1 MHAVISQAK
10 CELIDFESYGS
21 RISGP
26 YERRIAEVYRE
37 YQQRLLAASAMD
49 FDDLV
54 MVAVNLLQAH
64 PEVLAHYQERFK
76 HVLVDEYQDTN
87 RAQNEL
93 VVLLGRKHR
102 NVCVVGDS
110 DQCLPPGTQ
119 VATPLGPRCI
129 EDLSGGD
136 PVLGTGG
143 GSTLV
148 PGRVQHVQ
156 RGRYAGPLYTIT
168 AAGRTV
174 RGTPH
179 HIVLADPVVEPD
191 RYLVYSLERADRGYR
206 VGLTMGVCPT
216 GKGGLGHGLRVR
228 VNQEHADKAWILRVC
243 ATRAEAAFWE
253 ARYAAQYGLPTACF
267 HALGRNLPMDHVWL
281 QRLYDELD
289 TETAAKHLLEDL
301 DLHPDFPHYRPQNG
315 RRRQS
320 VNLTMFSD
328 HRRGSTG
335 YHRIQWC
342 SNRADTAARLAA
354 AGYEPRAG
362 KAASLRVEVSRKSY
376 PEALGLTE
384 TMANAG
390 GLEIQ
395 RRAQI
400 NGRVYAFTP
409 LSHLRVGMRV
419 LVDQDGRLEEARVDS
434 VEVEEYDGPVY
445 DLEVTPTH
453 TYVADGVLVHNSVY
467 RFRGADVRNILQFEE
482 AFPEATTIVL
492 EQNYRSTQTIL
503 GAANAIIANNA
514 LRKPKSLW
522 TEQVGG
528 ELISRYHAEDEHDE
542 ATWVCQ
548 EMARLHRQGTR
559 WGDMAVFY
567 RTNAQSRVVEEELV
581 RRKVPYVIAGGTRFY
596 ERREVRDLVAYLRAV
611 NNPADEVSLKRVVN
625 VPRRG
630 VGDTSVGRLDSWA
643 AAQGIGFFEA
653 MLDAER
659 AGVTGKALGGIREVL
674 NLLDEL
680 RMLADG
686 GVGPDKVVQ
695 VVLDRTGYAAELE
708 AERTVEAAG
717 RLENVAELVGVAGE
731 YEDLDSFLEAVS
743 LVADSDD
750 LEEEASKVV
759 LMTLHTAKGLE
770 YPVVF
775 MVGLE
780 DGIFPHLRSL
790 GDPDELE
797 EERRL
802 CYVGLTRARE
812 RLFLTNA
819 WCRTLWGSTQYNPPS
834 RFLKEIPESLTRM
847 VQSVRSR
854 ATSGSGGSS
863 SHRGRVVESALRGSA
878 AARDRNSGGDKL
890 GLRVG
895 DDVVHAKWGE
905 GVVLEILGRGD
916 KAEAMV
922 RFPGEGEKRL
932 LLAWAPLTR
941 A

>member
-1 MHAVISQAK
+1 MEDLLGGLNPVQREAVLHDEGPLLIVAGAGSGKTRVLTNRIAHLIGEGVSPFEIIAITFTNKAAGEMKHRVEALVGPVAQRMWVSTFHSACVRILRRDGSRLGYRSSFTIYDQADAQRLTGYVLRDLNIDAKRFPPRSVHAVISQAK
-10 CELIDFESYGS
+10 CELIDFESYQAQA
-21 RISGP
+21 SGP

-54 MVAVNLLQAH
+54 MVAVNLLRSH
-64 PEVLAHYQERFK
+64 PDVLAYYQERFK

-102 NVCVVGDS
+102 NVCVVGDQ
-110 DQCLPPGTQ
+110 DQ
-119 VATPLGPRCI
+119 
-129 EDLSGGD
+129 
-136 PVLGTGG
+136 
-143 GSTLV
+143 
-148 PGRVQHVQ
+148 
-156 RGRYAGPLYTIT
+156 
-168 AAGRTV
+168 
-174 RGTPH
+174 
-179 HIVLADPVVEPD
+179 
-191 RYLVYSLERADRGYR
+191 
-206 VGLTMGVCPT
+206 
-216 GKGGLGHGLRVR
+216 
-228 VNQEHADKAWILRVC
+228 
-243 ATRAEAAFWE
+243 
-253 ARYAAQYGLPTACF
+253 
-267 HALGRNLPMDHVWL
+267 
-281 QRLYDELD
+281 
-289 TETAAKHLLEDL
+289 
-301 DLHPDFPHYRPQNG
+301 
-315 RRRQS
+315 
-320 VNLTMFSD
+320 
-328 HRRGSTG
+328 
-335 YHRIQWC
+335 
-342 SNRADTAARLAA
+342 
-354 AGYEPRAG
+354 
-362 KAASLRVEVSRKSY
+362 
-376 PEALGLTE
+376 
-384 TMANAG
+384 
-390 GLEIQ
+390 
-395 RRAQI
+395 
-400 NGRVYAFTP
+400 
-409 LSHLRVGMRV
+409 
-419 LVDQDGRLEEARVDS
+419 
-434 VEVEEYDGPVY
+434 
-445 DLEVTPTH
+445 
-453 TYVADGVLVHNSVY
+453 SVY

-503 GAANAIIANNA
+503 DAANAIIANNA

-542 ATWVCQ
+542 AAWVCQ
-548 EMARLHRQGTR
+548 EMVRLNRQGTR
-559 WGDMAVFY
+559 WADMAVFY

-581 RRKVPYVIAGGTRFY
+581 RRRVPYVIAGGTRFY

-611 NNPADEVSLKRVVN
+611 NNPADEVSLKRIIN
-625 VPRRG
+625 VPKRG

-643 AAQGIGFFEA
+643 ASQGIGFFEA
-653 MLDAER
+653 MLDPER
-659 AGVTGKALGGIREVL
+659 AGIGGKALGGIRDL
-674 NLLDEL
+674 LGLLDEL

-686 GVGPDKVVQ
+686 GVSPDKVVQ

-708 AERTVEAAG
+708 AERTVESAG

-731 YEDLDSFLEAVS
+731 YQDLDSFLEAVS

-812 RLFLTNA
+812 RLYLANA

-834 RFLKEIPESLTRM
+834 RFLKEIPEHLTRM
-847 VQSVRSR
+847 VEGARRRVTSRSDG
-854 ATSGSGGSS
+854 AGGSFGAAG
-863 SHRGRVVESALRGSA
+863 HRERVVESALRGSA
-878 AARDRNSGGDKL
+878 LRSSAAAGDRNRGGDKL

-905 GVVLEILGRGD
+905 GVVLEILGGGD
-916 KAEAMV
+916 KAEAVV
-922 RFPGEGEKRL
+922 RFPDVGEKRL
-932 LLAWAPLTR
+932 LLAWAPLKK

>member
-1 MHAVISQAK
+1 MIDLLSGLNPVQREAVLHDEGPLLIVAGAGSGKTRVLTNRIAHLIAEGVSPFDIIAITFTNKAAGEMKHRVEALVGPVAQRMWVSTFHSACVRILRRDGSRLGYRSSFTIYDQADAQRLTGYVLRDLNIDAKRFPPRSVHAVISQAK
-10 CELIDFESYGS
+10 CELIDFESYHD
-21 RISGP
+21 RASGP

-37 YQQRLLAASAMD
+37 YQHRLLAASAMD

-54 MVAVNLLQAH
+54 MVAVNLLQSH
-64 PEVLAHYQERFK
+64 PDVLAHYEERFK

-102 NVCVVGDS
+102 TVCVVGDS
-110 DQCLPPGTQ
+110 DQ
-119 VATPLGPRCI
+119 
-129 EDLSGGD
+129 
-136 PVLGTGG
+136 
-143 GSTLV
+143 
-148 PGRVQHVQ
+148 
-156 RGRYAGPLYTIT
+156 
-168 AAGRTV
+168 
-174 RGTPH
+174 
-179 HIVLADPVVEPD
+179 
-191 RYLVYSLERADRGYR
+191 
-206 VGLTMGVCPT
+206 
-216 GKGGLGHGLRVR
+216 
-228 VNQEHADKAWILRVC
+228 
-243 ATRAEAAFWE
+243 
-253 ARYAAQYGLPTACF
+253 
-267 HALGRNLPMDHVWL
+267 
-281 QRLYDELD
+281 
-289 TETAAKHLLEDL
+289 
-301 DLHPDFPHYRPQNG
+301 
-315 RRRQS
+315 
-320 VNLTMFSD
+320 
-328 HRRGSTG
+328 
-335 YHRIQWC
+335 
-342 SNRADTAARLAA
+342 
-354 AGYEPRAG
+354 
-362 KAASLRVEVSRKSY
+362 
-376 PEALGLTE
+376 
-384 TMANAG
+384 
-390 GLEIQ
+390 
-395 RRAQI
+395 
-400 NGRVYAFTP
+400 
-409 LSHLRVGMRV
+409 
-419 LVDQDGRLEEARVDS
+419 
-434 VEVEEYDGPVY
+434 
-445 DLEVTPTH
+445 
-453 TYVADGVLVHNSVY
+453 SVY
-467 RFRGADVRNILQFEE
+467 KFRGADVRNILQFEE

-503 GAANAIIANNA
+503 DAANAIIANNA

-542 ATWVCQ
+542 AAWVCQ
-548 EMARLHRQGTR
+548 EMSRLHHRGTP
-559 WGDMAVFY
+559 WADMAVFY

-581 RRKVPYVIAGGTRFY
+581 RRRVPYLIAGGTRFY

-611 NNPADEVSLKRVVN
+611 NNPADEVSLKRVIN
-625 VPRRG
+625 VPKRG

-643 AAQGIGFFEA
+643 ASQGIGFFDA

-659 AGVTGKALGGIREVL
+659 AGISGKALGGIRDL
-674 NLLDEL
+674 LGLLDEL

-686 GVGPDKVVQ
+686 GVSPDKVVQ
-695 VVLDRTGYAAELE
+695 VVLDRTGYAADLE

-731 YEDLDSFLEAVS
+731 YQDLDSFLEAVS

-750 LEEEASKVV
+750 LEDEASKVV

-812 RLFLTNA
+812 RLYVTNA

-834 RFLKEIPESLTRM
+834 RFLKEIPEHLTRI
-847 VQSVRSR
+847 VEAERRR
-854 ATSGSGGSS
+854 ATPGSYSAAG
-863 SHRGRVVESALRGSA
+863 HRERVVESALRGSA
-878 AARDRNSGGDKL
+878 AGRDRDTGGDKL

-916 KAEAMV
+916 KAEAVV
-922 RFPGEGEKRL
+922 RFPDEGEKRL
-932 LLAWAPLTR
+932 LLAWAPLKK